1 MQGNIVALF
10 GPQRKRILFIFL
22 KTWKNNVLTVT
33 LWSKESAV
41 YSFALELWD
50 RKLKQPSLPKAFSG
64 EDGNLLRQS
73 VKGTIYNRIENIK
86 EFIIDQNSQRKYR
99 QRRKILVL
107 PGERKLTRVWDE
119 SPREKDI

>member
-1 MQGNIVALF
+1 M
-10 GPQRKRILFIFL
+10 
-22 KTWKNNVLTVT
+22 
-33 LWSKESAV
+33 

-50 RKLKQPSLPKAFSG
+50 RKLKQLSLPKAFSG

-73 VKGTIYNRIENIK
+73 AKGTIYNRIENIK
-86 EFIIDQNSQRKYR
+86 EFIIDQKSQRKYR

-107 PGERKLTRVWDE
+107 PGERKLTRVWGE